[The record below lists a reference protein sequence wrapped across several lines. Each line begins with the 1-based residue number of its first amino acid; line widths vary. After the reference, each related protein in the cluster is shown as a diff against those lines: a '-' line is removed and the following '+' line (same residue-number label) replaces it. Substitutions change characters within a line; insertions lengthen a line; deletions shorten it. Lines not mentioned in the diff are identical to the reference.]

1 MKLLRILSLAA
12 TASLGGCLASCTTTT
27 TYHADGSK
35 TVVKDVNVPAL
46 AIGANLATATL
57 SATISNK

>member
-1 MKLLRILSLAA
+1 MKTLLLLSALV
-12 TASLGGCLASCTTTT
+12 LASCTTTT
-27 TYHADGSK
+27 TFHADGSK